1 MEGIREREGKIDTF
15 EVAKDVVRKVFVD
28 AYKKGWRPEGIS
40 PINIGAELAT
50 VLETFP
56 PDVLDRLTEIKN
68 SNNQSELAK
77 IRDAMIKDIK
87 SGALQPD

>member
-1 MEGIREREGKIDTF
+1 MEGIREKERKIDTLA
-15 EVAKDVVRKVFVD
+15 VAKDVVRKVFVN
-28 AYKKGWRPEGIS
+28 AYKRGWRPEGIS

-56 PDVLDRLTEIKN
+56 PETVDRLTEIKN

-77 IRDAMIKDIK
+77 IRDAIIKDIR
-87 SGALQPD
+87 SGALQLD